1 MFQVL
6 FELGVNIINS
16 LGYLGVFFTMLL
28 ESALIP
34 IPSEAIMPLAGF
46 LVSQGEMNF
55 FIAVQA
61 GAIGNLIG
69 SIIAYAIGYY
79 GGTKYVDP
87 FVEKYGKYILL
98 SKHEYDRAINWTSKY
113 GTKIAFFSRLIPG
126 IRTVISLP
134 LGIAKVNFIKFAV
147 YTYIGALIWST
158 FLAFI
163 GLKLGENWEAIG
175 KYIHYIDYLIIAVFL
190 GFVLYWVRKK
200 MKMKNSKSDIKLTNR
215 STNDSIQTQEAQS
228 SK

>member
-16 LGYLGVFFTMLL
+16 LGYFGVFFTMML

-61 GAIGNLIG
+61 GAIGNLVG
-69 SIIAYAIGYY
+69 SIIAYGIGFY

-98 SKHEYDRAINWTSKY
+98 SKHEYDKAIQWTSKY
-113 GTKIAFFSRLIPG
+113 GTKIAFFSRLVPG
-126 IRTVISLP
+126 VRTVISLP

-147 YTYIGALIWST
+147 YTYLGALLWSA

-163 GLKLGENWEAIG
+163 GFKLGENWEAIG
-175 KYIHYIDYLIIAVFL
+175 KYLHYVDFVILAIIL
-190 GFVLYWVRKK
+190 GFIIYWFKK
-200 MKMKNSKSDIKLTNR
+200 KLGTKSKKVNSYSKSKN
-215 STNDSIQTQEAQS
+215 NATQKQEEQS
-228 SK
+228 SG